1 LSSLNKLLR
10 GQGKERTVGAST
22 QRNMGATFSS
32 TQAKSSEG
40 IRKQNGDATH
50 GTEINPSL
58 SWTVWPLSQSFWRSA
73 AVILLLVVVVWAIS
87 SWLGIAWAS
96 LSALILLGS
105 LASFFFPTH
114 YRLGPESV
122 SVRGL
127 LSSKKRNWSV
137 LKKHYVGQKGVHLSP
152 YPRPSRLES
161 FRGVYLPF
169 GGKREEILNFIGEKM
184 DCGC

>member
-1 LSSLNKLLR
+1 VSA
-10 GQGKERTVGAST
+10 VT

-32 TQAKSSEG
+32 TQARSSEG
-40 IRKQNGDATH
+40 IREKNGDATQ
-50 GTEINPSL
+50 GTEMDPSV
-58 SWTVWPLSQSFWRSA
+58 SWIVWPLSQSFWRSA
-73 AVILLLVVVVWAIS
+73 AVILFLIVVVWTIS
-87 SWLGIAWAS
+87 SWLGITWAF
-96 LSALILLGS
+96 LSSLILLGS

-114 YRLGPESV
+114 YRLSPESV

-127 LSSKKRNWSV
+127 LSRKKRNWSG

-161 FRGVYLPF
+161 FRGLYLPF
-169 GGKREEILNFIGEKM
+169 DGKREEILNFIGEKM